1 MKIIYKSVTD
11 GKFSEALRLVHAILH
26 IIPLTTVETR
36 KEVDELKELIEIAR
50 YVLLHS
56 DTAYDPF
63 SFTSL
68 PRIFMS
74 MGLVNLLHMLQLS
87 LFVCVDRQTARCR
100 TMRALRTRR
109 LVDKTRV

>member
-1 MKIIYKSVTD
+1 MKTVYNSVTA

-50 YVLLHS
+50 YVLLHP

-63 SFTSL
+63 LSFPAPELS
-68 PRIFMS
+68 MS
-74 MGLVNLLHMLQLS
+74 MGLVNLLLLVQIS
-87 LFVCVDRQTARCR
+87 SFVCIHQQTAWYR
-100 TMRALRTRR
+100 TRRALRTRR